1 MPVLAN
7 ILQPLIDI
15 NEAVL
20 RFWHN
25 DIGLSWGASI
35 IGLTVVIRMLIL
47 PLTFKQVR
55 SMQALQ
61 RLQPEMK
68 KIQARY
74 KDDKQRQQQ
83 AMMEFYK
90 EHQVN
95 PLGSCLPLILQFPFF
110 IGLYQ
115 TLRSSGFKAEV
126 GDQGQF
132 FFIPNITKPLTGHTT
147 ELVVMIVLYV
157 GTQLASSYVSSFNVQ
172 DKNQKRLLFIFPF
185 IFVPVIINFQA
196 GLLVYWITTN
206 CWTIGQQLFVR
217 KFLPPPE
224 PHVTASGAGSGG
236 GGKTAAEPAAPR
248 GLFGRLTAAAAAGNG
263 ADGAATKPRDKAGA
277 KSAGGAAKTASSGGG
292 AKTRGG
298 GAKAAGSS
306 GGSAKT
312 RGGSNGG
319 SDGGPAKAPPPSPRK
334 KKKRSGRRR

>member
-1 MPVLAN
+1 MPVLAT

-25 DIGLSWGASI
+25 NVGLSWGASI

-68 KIQARY
+68 KIQQRF

-83 AMMEFYK
+83 AMMEFYR

-115 TLRSSGFKAEV
+115 TLRSDQFQKEV
-126 GDQGQF
+126 GDGGKF
-132 FFIPNITKPLTGHTT
+132 FFIPDITEPLTGAA
-147 ELVVMIVLYV
+147 LVVMIVLYV
-157 GTQLASSYVSSFNVQ
+157 GTQLGSSYVSSFNVQ

-185 IFVPVIINFQA
+185 IFVPVVINFEA
-196 GLLVYWITTN
+196 GLLIYWITTN
-206 CWTIGQQLFVR
+206 SWTIGQQLFVR
-217 KFLPPPE
+217 RFLPPPE
-224 PHVTASGAGSGG
+224 PHLAGASAGGGSSDGGAVGGKPAAKTGGGSSDGGAVGGKPSRKTAGARALAGGGAGR
-236 GGKTAAEPAAPR
+236 GGKTAVAD
-248 GLFGRLTAAAAAGNG
+248 GGNG
-263 ADGAATKPRDKAGA
+263 GKP
-277 KSAGGAAKTASSGGG
+277 AS
-292 AKTRGG
+292 K
-298 GAKAAGSS
+298 
-306 GGSAKT
+306 
-312 RGGSNGG
+312 
-319 SDGGPAKAPPPSPRK
+319 
-334 KKKRSGRRR
+334 

>member
-1 MPVLAN
+1 
-7 ILQPLIDI
+7 
-15 NEAVL
+15 
-20 RFWHN
+20 
-25 DIGLSWGASI
+25 
-35 IGLTVVIRMLIL
+35 
-47 PLTFKQVR
+47 
-55 SMQALQ
+55 MQALQ

-115 TLRSSGFKAEV
+115 TLRSSGFRTQVHEQ
-126 GDQGQF
+126 GGGQF
-132 FFIPNITKPLTGHTT
+132 LFIPDITKPLTGHTT
-147 ELVVMIVLYV
+147 ELVVMIVVYV
-157 GTQLASSYVSSFNVQ
+157 ATQLCSSYVSAINVQ

-185 IFVPVIINFQA
+185 VFVPVVINFEA

-206 CWTIGQQLFVR
+206 VWTIGQQLFVR
-217 KFLPPPE
+217 RFLPPPE
-224 PHVTASGAGSGG
+224 PHVVSSAAGDKGKIGAEPKGARAATGRASRASGN
-236 GGKTAAEPAAPR
+236 R
-248 GLFGRLTAAAAAGNG
+248 GT
-263 ADGAATKPRDKAGA
+263 DGAKEPGKAAT
-277 KSAGGAAKTASSGGG
+277 SAG
-292 AKTRGG
+292 
-298 GAKAAGSS
+298 
-306 GGSAKT
+306 AKT

-319 SDGGPAKAPPPSPRK
+319 GDDGGPAKAPPPSPRK

>member
-1 MPVLAN
+1 MPVLAT

-25 DIGLSWGASI
+25 DVGLSWGASI
-35 IGLTVVIRMLIL
+35 IGLTIVIRMLIL

-74 KDDKQRQQQ
+74 KDDKQKQQQ
-83 AMMEFYK
+83 AMMEFYR

-115 TLRSSGFKAEV
+115 TLRSVPFKKEV
-126 GDQGQF
+126 GDAGQF

-185 IFVPVIINFQA
+185 IFVPIVINFEA

-206 CWTIGQQLFVR
+206 LWTIGQQLFVR

-224 PHVTASGAGSGG
+224 PRVVAAGSGSG
-236 GGKTAAEPAAPR
+236 EPPPPK

-263 ADGAATKPRDKAGA
+263 ADGAGSAKAGDKVGA
-277 KSAGGAAKTASSGGG
+277 KSSAGGGSKAVASGGG
-292 AKTRGG
+292 AKSRGG
-298 GAKAAGSS
+298 GGTKTATGSS
-306 GGSAKT
+306 AGSAKA
-312 RGGSNGG
+312 RGSGNGG
-319 SDGGPAKAPPPSPRK
+319 EAAGPGKAPPPSPRK

>member
-1 MPVLAN
+1 MFVVAN
-7 ILQPLIDI
+7 ILQPLIDL
-15 NEAVL
+15 NEAIL
-20 RFWHN
+20 KFWHN
-25 DIGLSWGASI
+25 TVGLGWGASI
-35 IGLTVVIRMLIL
+35 IGLTIVIRLAIL

-115 TLRSSGFKAEV
+115 TLRSSGFRTQVHEQ
-126 GDQGQF
+126 GGGQF
-132 FFIPNITKPLTGHTT
+132 LFIPDITKPLTGHTT
-147 ELVVMIVLYV
+147 ELVVMIVIYV
-157 GTQLASSYVSSFNVQ
+157 ATQLCSSYVSAINVQ

-185 IFVPVIINFQA
+185 VFVPVVINFEA

-206 CWTIGQQLFVR
+206 VWTIGQQLFVR
-217 KFLPPPE
+217 RFLPPPE
-224 PHVTASGAGSGG
+224 PHPVSSDAGDKGKGA
-236 GGKTAAEPAAPR
+236 AAPTGARAATGRASRAAGNR
-248 GLFGRLTAAAAAGNG
+248 GKDAAKEPGKAAAG
-263 ADGAATKPRDKAGA
+263 
-277 KSAGGAAKTASSGGG
+277 AS
-292 AKTRGG
+292 
-298 GAKAAGSS
+298 AKA
-306 GGSAKT
+306 
-312 RGGSNGG
+312 RGASNGG
-319 SDGGPAKAPPPSPRK
+319 GDDGGPAKAPPPSPRK